1 VVTARGAAT
10 APRGRPR
17 DADRAARRDALL
29 ETAMRQFLA
38 HGYGGT
44 TIEVVAAEARVAK
57 RTVYT
62 TVGDKADLFVA
73 VVRRLGDRVVNA
85 VAPDAGDPVS
95 DLHAFGVRLV
105 RLMLSDEAIGLHRLV
120 TGEAAKFPDL
130 AARHYHNGP
139 RRYIGV
145 LAGLLAALPPERV
158 AVRAAGHEALAE
170 QLFTLLMGEA
180 HRRRMFGIDPAPT
193 EAAASAHVSTV
204 LELILDPGR
213 G

>member
-1 VVTARGAAT
+1 MTGRGATT

-17 DADRAARRDALL
+17 DVDRAARRDALL
-29 ETAMRQFLA
+29 ETAMRLFLA

-44 TIEVVAAEARVAK
+44 TIEMIAAEARVAK

-73 VVRRLGDRVVNA
+73 VVRRLGDRVVNT
-85 VAPDAGDPVS
+85 VAPDAGDQVG

-120 TGEAAKFPDL
+120 TGEAAKFPEL
-130 AARHYHNGP
+130 AARHYANGP

-145 LAGLLAALPPERV
+145 LSGMLAALPPERI
-158 AVRAAGHEALAE
+158 AVRSDDHEELAE
-170 QLFTLLMGEA
+170 QLFTLLMGEP
-180 HRRRMFGIDPAPT
+180 HRRRMFGMDPAPS
-193 EAAASAHVSTV
+193 AAAAAEHVTRTLKLV
-204 LELILDPGR
+204 LTS
-213 G
+213 

>member
-1 VVTARGAAT
+1 MTARGAAT

-29 ETAMRQFLA
+29 ETAMRQFLD

-130 AARHYHNGP
+130 AARHYANGP

-145 LAGLLAALPPERV
+145 LAGLLAALPPERF
-158 AVRAAGHEALAE
+158 AVRAGDHEALAE
-170 QLFTLLMGEA
+170 QLFTLLMGER
-180 HRRRMFGIDPAPT
+180 HRRRMFGLDPAPSA
-193 EAAASAHVSTV
+193 EDAAAHVTSV
-204 LELILDPGR
+204 LELILTPAR

>member
-1 VVTARGAAT
+1 VTARGAAT

-62 TVGDKADLFVA
+62 TVGDKTDLFVA

-85 VAPDAGDPVS
+85 DAPDAGDAVR

-130 AARHYHNGP
+130 AARHYENGP

-145 LAGLLAALPPERV
+145 LAGLLGALPPERI
-158 AVRAAGHEALAE
+158 AVCADDHEALAE
-170 QLFTLLMGEA
+170 QLFTLLMGEP
-180 HRRRMFGIDPAPT
+180 HRRRMFGLEPAPT
-193 EAAASAHVSTV
+193 EAGAAGHVTRT
-204 LELILDPGR
+204 LELLLTR
-213 G
+213 

>member
-1 VVTARGAAT
+1 MTARGTAT

-17 DADRAARRDALL
+17 DVDRAARRDALL
-29 ETAMRQFLA
+29 ETAMRLFLA
-38 HGYGGT
+38 HGYGDT
-44 TIEVVAAEARVAK
+44 TIEVIAAEARVAK

-73 VVRRLGDRVVNA
+73 VVRRLGDRVVNT

-130 AARHYHNGP
+130 AARHYANGP

-145 LAGLLAALPPERV
+145 LSGLLAALPERI
-158 AVRAAGHEALAE
+158 AVRADDEELLAE
-170 QLFTLLMGEA
+170 QLFTLLMGEP
-180 HRRRMFGIDPAPT
+180 HRRRMFGLDPAPT
-193 EAAASAHVSTV
+193 EEWAAAHVTAT
-204 LELILDPGR
+204 LQLIHK
-213 G
+213 

>member
-1 VVTARGAAT
+1 MTARGTAT

-17 DADRAARRDALL
+17 DVDRAARRDALL
-29 ETAMRQFLA
+29 ETAMRLFLA
-38 HGYGGT
+38 HGYGDT
-44 TIEVVAAEARVAK
+44 TIEVIAAEARVAK

-73 VVRRLGDRVVNA
+73 VVRRLGDRVVNT

-130 AARHYHNGP
+130 AARHYANGP

-145 LAGLLAALPPERV
+145 LSGLLAALPPERI
-158 AVRAAGHEALAE
+158 AVRADDLELLAE
-170 QLFTLLMGEA
+170 QLFTLLMGEP
-180 HRRRMFGIDPAPT
+180 HRRRMFGLDPAPT
-193 EAAASAHVSTV
+193 EEWATARVTAT
-204 LELILDPGR
+204 LQLIHK
-213 G
+213 

>member
-1 VVTARGAAT
+1 MTARAAKA

-29 ETAMRQFLA
+29 ETAMRLFLA

-44 TIEVVAAEARVAK
+44 TIEVIAAEARVAK

-85 VAPDAGDPVS
+85 VDAGDPVT

-130 AARHYHNGP
+130 AARHYANGP

-145 LAGLLAALPPERV
+145 LSGLLATLPPDRL
-158 AVRAAGHEALAE
+158 AVRCDDSDRLAE
-170 QLFTLLMGEA
+170 QLFTLLMGEP
-180 HRRRMFGIDPAPT
+180 HRRRMFGLDPAPT
-193 EAAASAHVSTV
+193 AAQAGAHVART
-204 LELILDPGR
+204 LELILAP
-213 G
+213 

>member
-1 VVTARGAAT
+1 MNARGAAT

-130 AARHYHNGP
+130 AARHYANGP

-145 LAGLLAALPPERV
+145 LAGLLAALPPERF
-158 AVRAAGHEALAE
+158 AAGDHEALAE
-170 QLFTLLMGEA
+170 QLFTLLMGEP

-193 EAAASAHVSTV
+193 EAAASAHVTAV
-204 LELILDPGR
+204 LELILTPGR
-213 G
+213 E